1 MKLLSGLAP
10 LRLIDVQ
17 PDDIEK
23 ALKGIKGDPKR
34 GATMA
39 RTRQIAYM
47 FLHGVFR
54 KAVKKRV
61 ITFNPCDGVDAPKWH
76 REEEPT
82 IFTRDEQHFLKQAA
96 RGTPYEALLLLGLSV
111 PMRVGELLGIA
122 RENVNLSRREIAIR
136 QNLGETAEGG
146 YVPTLGPLKTFE
158 SRRDVPMSDEVLSA
172 FTRLLGGPAGG
183 RTDDARDAGLPLAGG
198 SPGAVLPPLPALVPA
213 LASSRRCGGREG
225 GAGGRRSALPLP
237 GRGVALRSAA
247 HRLHEHGR
255 GRRRAGNL
263 PRARRSRERVDQL
276 EALQQAVSQEPS
288 RRRQRPS
295 RAGRRSQ
302 LGPPPGPRSR
312 ALRSPGGS
320 SFWYGCYTGC
330 YIRLPGGG
338 PRQTKNP
345 HIT

>member
-10 LRLIDVQ
+10 LRLINVQ

-172 FTRLLGGPAGG
+172 FTRLLEARLAAG
-183 RTDDARDAGLPLAGG
+183 RTTPETLVFLSPEGHPVRYSHLFRRWFRPLLQAAAAEAEKAARAAGDRHYRFPVGASLYDLRHTAFTNMVEDGVAQGTFHALAGH
-198 SPGAVLPPLPALVPA
+198 AN
-213 LASSRRCGGREG
+213 AS
-225 GAGGRRSALPLP
+225 
-237 GRGVALRSAA
+237 
-247 HRLHEHGR
+247 
-255 GRRRAGNL
+255 N
-263 PRARRSRERVDQL
+263 QL

-302 LGPPPGPRSR
+302 LGPPPVPVP
-312 ALRSPGGS
+312 SPPITGGL
-320 SFWYGCYTGC
+320 FFLVRLLHGLLHTLAWWGTQANKKP
-330 YIRLPGGG
+330 YI
-338 PRQTKNP
+338 T
-345 HIT
+345 